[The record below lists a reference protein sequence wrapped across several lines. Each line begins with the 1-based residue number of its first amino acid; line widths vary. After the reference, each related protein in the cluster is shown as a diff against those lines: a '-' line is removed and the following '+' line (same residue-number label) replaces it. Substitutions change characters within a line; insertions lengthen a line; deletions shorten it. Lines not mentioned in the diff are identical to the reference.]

1 MKSGTITHVG
11 YTATS
16 PPSAGD
22 KPFDA
27 RTGLG
32 RVEEAPGAYHRAL
45 EKGVDVRPLLFETYG
60 GWSPEVVELFTELAN
75 ERSNKLD
82 KHEYDQATWA
92 TRTWLSW
99 VVQKVSVALHH
110 AAALEVAHA
119 LGLSAAVDERA

>member
-1 MKSGTITHVG
+1 MLSSFVTDGPPAELERFLPPPPAASGGV
-11 YTATS
+11 
-16 PPSAGD
+16 
-22 KPFDA
+22 
-27 RTGLG
+27 
-32 RVEEAPGAYHRAL
+32 AYHRAL